1 MSKLTRFCAISLL
14 VLSMSAL
21 TFAGEM
27 QGPGSPEPPPGAPGP
42 PPGPPPNPLLVQ
54 HLNEL
59 FLLNFIGYLI
69 LVAAYWLGPRWLGR
83 RRYWMLRVTRPFSI
97 RATLRPS

>member
-27 QGPGSPEPPPGAPGP
+27 QGPGAPEPPPPGEMQGPGAPTSSTTPSGDS
-42 PPGPPPNPLLVQ
+42 LSSDYEIIVQ
-54 HLNEL
+54 GSEEL
-59 FLLNFIGYLI
+59 
-69 LVAAYWLGPRWLGR
+69 ARWVLDV
-83 RRYWMLRVTRPFSI
+83 L
-97 RATLRPS
+97 

>member
-27 QGPGSPEPPPGAPGP
+27 QGPGSPEPPPGEMQGPGAPTPSTTTSGD
-42 PPGPPPNPLLVQ
+42 NLSSDYDIIVQ
-54 HLNEL
+54 SSQEWARWVLN
-59 FLLNFIGYLI
+59 I
-69 LVAAYWLGPRWLGR
+69 L
-83 RRYWMLRVTRPFSI
+83 
-97 RATLRPS
+97 